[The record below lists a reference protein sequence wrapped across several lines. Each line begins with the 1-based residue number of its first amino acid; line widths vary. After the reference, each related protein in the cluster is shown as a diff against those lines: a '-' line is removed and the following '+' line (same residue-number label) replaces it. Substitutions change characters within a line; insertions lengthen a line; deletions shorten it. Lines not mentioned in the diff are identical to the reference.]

1 MKNTLAL
8 VLMVIGLVGCAT
20 TPTYDSESYENEN
33 GAYIGEWKNGKWN
46 GQGTFTYDDGVK
58 YVGEFKDYYF
68 HGQGSFTNPNDGS
81 YYIGQWKYGEFHGEG
96 TFKTS
101 GGRKYVG
108 SFRDGELSGQG
119 TLTYSNGD
127 KYVGGFKDSVKHG
140 TGTIVYANGDS
151 YTANFIND
159 KLIDDTLGD
168 SNQQD
173 GKTAIDLIKSA
184 GELVLGGL
192 YIAIAV
198 AGSPEALEYQ
208 ESKNQKAREEAAY
221 IRGKKECQQTKK
233 C

>member
-1 MKNTLAL
+1 M
-8 VLMVIGLVGCAT
+8 
-20 TPTYDSESYENEN
+20 
-33 GAYIGEWKNGKWN
+33 
-46 GQGTFTYDDGVK
+46 
-58 YVGEFKDYYF
+58 
-68 HGQGSFTNPNDGS
+68 
-81 YYIGQWKYGEFHGEG
+81 
-96 TFKTS
+96 
-101 GGRKYVG
+101 
-108 SFRDGELSGQG
+108 SGQG

-159 KLIDDTLGD
+159 KLIDDTPGD

-173 GKTAIDLIKSA
+173 GNTAIDLIKSA

-221 IRGKKECQQTKK
+221 KKGKRDGAIRAERKKSEQCVVTRS

>member
-1 MKNTLAL
+1 MKNLL
-8 VLMVIGLVGCAT
+8 LILPLLIVGCAT
-20 TPTYDSESYENEN
+20 TPITYDSESYEN

-46 GQGTFTYDDGVK
+46 GQGTFTYNDGVK

-68 HGQGSFTNPNDGS
+68 HGQGSFTNPDNGS
-81 YYIGQWKYGEFHGEG
+81 YYIGEWKYGKYHGQGTVQTSSGQIYAGEWSNGVMSGQGTYTYLNGDKYTGGFRDGEFHGKG
-96 TFKTS
+96 VIS
-101 GGRKYVG
+101 
-108 SFRDGELSGQG
+108 
-119 TLTYSNGD
+119 
-127 KYVGGFKDSVKHG
+127 
-140 TGTIVYANGDS
+140 YANGEY
-151 YTANFIND
+151 YTGQFINNQ
-159 KLIDDTLGD
+159 LIDTSEDL
-168 SNQQD
+168 NQQD
-173 GKTAIDLIKSA
+173 GNLAIDLIKSA